1 MGYER
6 ATIVPRKLLGFI
18 SLRELILAPKNALL
32 RDLMDEEL
40 ITLKY
45 TDDRELAA
53 QIMAR
58 YDFLA
63 VPVLDDQGAMLG
75 IVTHDD
81 VLDVVTQ
88 EATEDMQRQAGMTPL
103 SESYLTARFSKLW
116 RSRAQWLAVLFIAE
130 LGTFTVLEFFEGMIA
145 SVVVLTLF
153 IPLVISTG
161 GNTGSQAST
170 LVTRAI
176 ALGEVKL
183 SDWKRLLRR
192 EMLMGLALGV
202 SLGLIAFVRGAAT
215 PDDTR
220 GGPREQKYDLQAVF
234 PLNAK
239 IERDERGDYIV
250 PKSTPMIAES
260 DKEFRIRLP
269 EHAHEPALRQEGG
282 NAIYTFQAG
291 SQMRTDPV
299 DRWKL
304 GWVIGLAVLFICMWG
319 TMIGASLP
327 LVFKRI
333 GLDPAVASGPF
344 VATFVDITG
353 IAIFCSLAKWLLM

>member
-1 MGYER
+1 MS
-6 ATIVPRKLLGFI
+6 AVSIVPRKLLGFI
-18 SLRELILAPKNALL
+18 SLRELILAPKNALV

-81 VLDVVTQ
+81 ALDVVTQ

-103 SESYLTARFSKLW
+103 SESYLTVRFSKLW
-116 RSRAQWLAVLFIAE
+116 RNRAQWLAVLFIAE

-153 IPLVISTG
+153 IPLCISTG

-183 SDWKRLLRR
+183 SDWKRLIRR
-192 EMLMGLALGV
+192 EMLMGLALGL
-202 SLGLIAFVRGAAT
+202 SLGLIAFVRGATT

-220 GGPREQKYDLQAVF
+220 AGPREQKYDLQAVF
-234 PLNAK
+234 PADAK

-250 PKSTPMIAES
+250 PKSTAMIVEA
-260 DKEFRIRLP
+260 DKEYRLRLP
-269 EHAHEPALRQEGG
+269 EHVHEPAVRHEGG

-291 SQMRTDPV
+291 SHMRTEPV

-319 TMIGASLP
+319 TIIGASLP

-333 GLDPAVASGPF
+333 GWDPAVASGPF
-344 VATFVDITG
+344 VATFVDISG